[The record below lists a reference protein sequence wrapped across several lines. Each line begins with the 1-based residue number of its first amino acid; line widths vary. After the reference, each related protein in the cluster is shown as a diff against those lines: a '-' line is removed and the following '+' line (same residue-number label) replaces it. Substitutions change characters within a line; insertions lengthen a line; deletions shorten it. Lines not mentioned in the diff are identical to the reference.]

1 MSGTAPGLLRVAVAS
16 AVRHA
21 ADYLAILAEDHRVEI
36 VGVVEERTAPDRAVT
51 DSRATAERAG
61 VPFAVVDD
69 VTVVADALGSPVDLV
84 VVCAEPTRHARLAAA
99 LLDAGFDVV
108 VDKPVATTLADADH
122 LVEVAARSGRT
133 CAVVN
138 RTHAPALRRLRG
150 WVDAGH
156 VGLPRHLD
164 LEFFASGAHFA
175 TSVERPELVVDRTL
189 SGGGEMLNFLGYCAD
204 AALYLTG
211 LRALSVHAFAGTLFL
226 DPHRDA
232 GVEDTAVVTLDLE
245 RGVTATITLGR
256 VPFAPGGTP
265 TTSSVRLLGSHGH
278 AVADDDAP
286 AVARFGSAGRTVIAD
301 DAGQVAAAAYL
312 RHVVDALLRGE
323 QPDYGVEQARAT
335 LAVIDA
341 AYRSTQAG
349 DVVAVRQDDSGQD
362 DAGQDDAGQDETSQ
376 MQVHLNE
383 EERV

>member
-1 MSGTAPGLLRVAVAS
+1 MSAVRVAFAS
-16 AVRHA
+16 GVRHA
-21 ADYLAILAEDHRVEI
+21 ADYLALLAADRRVEI
-36 VGVVEERTAPDRAVT
+36 VGLVEERAAPGRAAE
-51 DSRATAERAG
+51 DSRTVAERAR

-69 VTVVADALGSPVDLV
+69 VSAVAEALDSPVDLV
-84 VVCAEPTRHARLAAA
+84 VVCAEPTRHARLAAT
-99 LLDAGFDVV
+99 LLDSGVHVV

-122 LVEVAARSGRT
+122 LVAVAARSGRS

-138 RTHAPALRRLRG
+138 RTHTPALRRLRA

-175 TSVERPELVVDRTL
+175 TSVERPELVVDRQL

-204 AALYLTG
+204 AALFLTG
-211 LRALSVHAFAGTLFL
+211 LRPVEVHAFAGALFL
-226 DPHRDA
+226 EPHRTA
-232 GVEDTAVVTLDLE
+232 GVEDTAVVTLELE

-286 AVARFGSAGRTVIAD
+286 AVARFGGAGRATVAD

-312 RHVVDALLRGE
+312 RHVVDALLAGE
-323 QPDYGVEQARAT
+323 QPDYGVEEARAT

-341 AYRSTQAG
+341 AYRSAAAG
-349 DVVAVRQDDSGQD
+349 DVVAVRHDAVHD
-362 DAGQDDAGQDETSQ
+362 DA
-376 MQVHLNE
+376 VHAE
-383 EERV
+383 EKERV

>member
-1 MSGTAPGLLRVAVAS
+1 MTAPLRVAFAS

-21 ADYLAILAEDHRVEI
+21 ADYLRILAADERVEL
-36 VGVVEERTAPDRAVT
+36 VGVVEEAGAPGWVRD
-51 DSRATAERAG
+51 DSRAVAERAG
-61 VPFAVVDD
+61 VAWAEVAD
-69 VTVVADALGSPVDLV
+69 VASVGDALGSPVDLV
-84 VVCAEPTRHARLAAA
+84 VVCSEPTRHARLATA
-99 LLDAGFDVV
+99 LLEAGLDVL
-108 VDKPVATTLADADH
+108 VDKPVATTLADADR
-122 LVEVAARSGRT
+122 LAEVAARTGRT

-138 RTHAPALRRLRG
+138 RTHAPALRRLRA

-175 TSVERPELVVDRTL
+175 TSVERPELVVDRAL
-189 SGGGEMLNFLGYCAD
+189 SGGGELLNFLGYCAD
-204 AALYLTG
+204 AAHHLTG
-211 LRALSVHAFAGTLFL
+211 LRTVEVHAFAGALFL
-226 DPHRDA
+226 EPHRAA
-232 GVEDTAVVTLDLE
+232 GVEDAAVVTLEME

-286 AVARFGSAGRTVIAD
+286 AVSRFGPGGRTAIAA

-312 RHVVDALLRGE
+312 RHVVDALLAGDR
-323 QPDYGVEQARAT
+323 PDYGIEEARAT

-341 AYRSTQAG
+341 AYRSVEVG
-349 DVVAVRQDDSGQD
+349 DLVAVEHR
-362 DAGQDDAGQDETSQ
+362 T
-376 MQVHLNE
+376 VHE
-383 EERV
+383 GTRV

>member
-1 MSGTAPGLLRVAVAS
+1 MSAVLRVAFAS

-21 ADYLAILAEDHRVEI
+21 ADYLRLLAADDRVEL
-36 VGVVEERTAPDRAVT
+36 VGVVEEAVAPGWVRD
-51 DSRATAERAG
+51 DSRAVAERAG
-61 VPFAVVDD
+61 VPYAE
-69 VTVVADALGSPVDLV
+69 VADVAAVAEALGSAVDLV

-99 LLDAGFDVV
+99 LLEAGLDVL
-108 VDKPVATTLADADH
+108 VDKPVATTLTDADH
-122 LVEVAARSGRT
+122 LVAVAARTGRT

-138 RTHAPALRRLRG
+138 RTHAPALRRLRA

-164 LEFFASGAHFA
+164 LEFLASGAHFA
-175 TSVERPELVVDRTL
+175 TSVERPGLVVDRAL
-189 SGGGEMLNFLGYCAD
+189 SGGGELLNFLGYCAD
-204 AALYLTG
+204 AAHHLTG
-211 LRALSVHAFAGTLFL
+211 LRTVEVHAFAGSLFL
-226 DPHRDA
+226 EPHREA
-232 GVEDTAVVTLDLE
+232 GVEDTAVVTLELE

-286 AVARFGSAGRTVIAD
+286 AVARFGADGRTTIAA

-312 RHVVDALLRGE
+312 RHVVGAVLAGGR
-323 QPDYGVEQARAT
+323 PDYGIEEARAS

-341 AYRSTQAG
+341 AYRSLETG
-349 DVVAVRQDDSGQD
+349 DVVAVEHR
-362 DAGQDDAGQDETSQ
+362 T
-376 MQVHLNE
+376 VPE
-383 EERV
+383 EARV

>member
-1 MSGTAPGLLRVAVAS
+1 MSALRVAFAS

-21 ADYLAILAEDHRVEI
+21 ADYLALLSQDDRVEV
-36 VGVVEERTAPDRAVT
+36 VGVVEERTASGRAAE
-51 DSRATAERAG
+51 DSRGVADRAG
-61 VPFAVVDD
+61 VPFALVDD
-69 VTVVADALGSPVDLV
+69 VASVAAALGTPVDLV

-99 LLDAGFDVV
+99 LLEAGLDVV

-122 LVEVAARSGRT
+122 LAAVAERSGRT

-138 RTHAPALRRLRG
+138 RTHAPALRRLRA

-175 TSVERPELVVDRTL
+175 TSVERPELVVDRSL

-211 LRALSVHAFAGTLFL
+211 LAALEVHAFIGTLFL
-226 DPHRDA
+226 EPHRAA
-232 GVEDTAVVTLDLE
+232 GVEDTAVVTLELD
-245 RGVTATITLGR
+245 RGVTVTITLGR
-256 VPFAPGGTP
+256 VPYAPGGTP

-278 AVADDDAP
+278 AVADDDTP
-286 AVARFGSAGRTVIAD
+286 AVSRFGASGRTTIAD
-301 DAGQVAAAAYL
+301 DVGQVAAAAYL
-312 RHVVDALLRGE
+312 RHVVGALLAGE
-323 QPDYGVEQARAT
+323 RPDYGIEEARAT

-341 AYRSTQAG
+341 AYRSVEAG
-349 DVVAVRQDDSGQD
+349 DVVAVGGARDNHD
-362 DAGQDDAGQDETSQ
+362 
-376 MQVHLNE
+376 VHQHK

>member
-1 MSGTAPGLLRVAVAS
+1 MSAVLRVAFAS

-21 ADYLAILAEDHRVEI
+21 ADYLRILGEDDRVEL
-36 VGVVEERTAPDRAVT
+36 VGIVEESSAPAWVRD
-51 DSRATAERAG
+51 DSRAVAQRAG
-61 VPFAVVDD
+61 VPFAEVDD
-69 VTVVADALGSPVDLV
+69 VAAVAAALGATVDLV
-84 VVCAEPTRHARLAAA
+84 VVCAEPTRHARLAVA
-99 LLDAGFDVV
+99 LLEAGLDVL

-122 LVEVAARSGRT
+122 LAEVAARTGRT

-175 TSVERPELVVDRTL
+175 TSVERPELVVDRSL
-189 SGGGEMLNFLGYCAD
+189 SGGGELLNFLGYCAD
-204 AALYLTG
+204 AVHHLTG
-211 LRALSVHAFAGTLFL
+211 LRTLEVHAFAGSLFL
-226 DPHRDA
+226 APHRDA
-232 GVEDTAVVTLDLE
+232 GVEDTAVVTLELE
-245 RGVTATITLGR
+245 RGVTATVTLGR

-286 AVARFGSAGRTVIAD
+286 AVARFGADGRTAIAA
-301 DAGQVAAAAYL
+301 DAGQVAAGAYL
-312 RHVVDALLRGE
+312 RHVVGAVLAGE
-323 QPDYGVEQARAT
+323 RPDYGIDEARAT

-341 AYRSTQAG
+341 AYRSVEAG
-349 DVVAVRQDDSGQD
+349 DVVAVEHPTVHE
-362 DAGQDDAGQDETSQ
+362 ET
-376 MQVHLNE
+376 
-383 EERV
+383 RV

>member
-1 MSGTAPGLLRVAVAS
+1 MSAVLRVAFAS

-21 ADYLAILAEDHRVEI
+21 ADYLALLAADHRVEL
-36 VGVVEERTAPDRAVT
+36 VGVVEELAAPDWAVE
-51 DSRATAERAG
+51 DSRAVAERAG

-69 VTVVADALGSPVDLV
+69 VSGAAGAIGSSVDLV
-84 VVCAEPTRHARLAAA
+84 VVCAEPTRHARLAAT
-99 LLDAGFDVV
+99 LLDAGLDVV

-122 LVEVAARSGRT
+122 LVAVAARSGRT

-138 RTHAPALRRLRG
+138 RTHAPALRRLRA

-175 TSVERPELVVDRTL
+175 TSVERPELVVDRGL

-211 LRALSVHAFAGTLFL
+211 LRPVEVHAFAGALFL
-226 DPHRDA
+226 DSHRAA
-232 GVEDTAVVTLDLE
+232 GVEDTAVVTLELE

-265 TTSSVRLLGSHGH
+265 TTSSIRLLGSHGH

-286 AVARFGSAGRTVIAD
+286 AVSRFSTTGRTTVAD
-301 DAGQVAAAAYL
+301 DAGQVAASAYL
-312 RHVVDALLRGE
+312 RHVVDAVLAGE
-323 QPDYGVEQARAT
+323 RPDYGIEQAAAT
-335 LAVIDA
+335 LAVIEA
-341 AYRSTQAG
+341 AYRSAEAG
-349 DVVAVRQDDSGQD
+349 DVVAVRQSLV
-362 DAGQDDAGQDETSQ
+362 SQ
-376 MQVHLNE
+376 NVVSQNVMRQNE